1 MGLGSGIASSITLN
15 SALTPEQK
23 AAYQDSEV
31 IRRILNTA
39 RRIVIVGLSSEPQKA
54 SSYVASYLRY
64 AGDEVI
70 PINPK
75 AQEIQ
80 GLTCYPSLARVPAP
94 IDLVDIFRPAAECP
108 GIVEEAIAAGAKAVW
123 MQLRVI
129 SPEAAARA
137 VQAGLDC
144 VMDLCVK
151 MEHGRYTGGLHEAGM
166 NTEIVSARRVHKAV

>member
-1 MGLGSGIASSITLN
+1 MGLGSGIACTITLN

-23 AAYQDSEV
+23 AAYQDAEV

-39 RRIVIVGLSSEPQKA
+39 RRIAVVGLSSDPQKA
-54 SSYVASYLRY
+54 SSYVASYLRC
-64 AGDEVI
+64 AGYEVI
-70 PINPK
+70 PVNPNAK
-75 AQEIQ
+75 EIQ
-80 GLTCYPSLARVPAP
+80 GLTCYPSLAQVPAQ

-129 SPEAAARA
+129 SLDAAAGAAR
-137 VQAGLDC
+137 AGLDC

-166 NTEIVSARRVHKAV
+166 NTEIISARRVHRVV

>member
-1 MGLGSGIASSITLN
+1 MGLGSGIARSITLN

-23 AAYQDSEV
+23 AVYQDAEV
-31 IRRILNTA
+31 VTRILNTA
-39 RRIVIVGLSSEPQKA
+39 RRIAVVGLSSDPQKA

-64 AGDEVI
+64 AGYEVI
-70 PINPK
+70 PVNPK
-75 AQEIQ
+75 AREIQ
-80 GLTCYPSLARVPAP
+80 GYPCYPSLAAVPAP
-94 IDLVDIFRPAAECP
+94 IDLVDIFRPGAECP

-129 SPEAAARA
+129 SLDAAARA
-137 VQAGLDC
+137 VRAGLDC

-166 NTEIVSARRVHKAV
+166 NTEIVSARRVHRVV